1 MFPHWLHILAV
12 ASLVIGFACASVIVI
27 DELGRPQKM
36 WIMNL
41 VWPLTALFGS
51 VLWLT
56 GYFLWGRG
64 MTRIAEWLAFG
75 VPAVAVAL
83 GWKSLFA
90 EKTFA
95 VWVLDYLFAFALGI
109 VFQYYTIK
117 PMRHLSVKDGIIQAL
132 KADFLSITA
141 WQIGMYG
148 FMAFAQ
154 FAWFAR
160 VYGTKAEVNAPEFWF
175 VMQLA
180 MLCGFVTAYP
190 VNWILI
196 KVGVKEQ
203 M

>member
-1 MFPHWLHILAV
+1 MDILCDDP
-12 ASLVIGFACASVIVI
+12 S
-27 DELGRPQKM
+27 
-36 WIMNL
+36 
-41 VWPLTALFGS
+41 
-51 VLWLT
+51 
-56 GYFLWGRG
+56 
-64 MTRIAEWLAFG
+64 
-75 VPAVAVAL
+75 
-83 GWKSLFA
+83 
-90 EKTFA
+90 
-95 VWVLDYLFAFALGI
+95 
-109 VFQYYTIK
+109 
-117 PMRHLSVKDGIIQAL
+117 QAL

-160 VYGTKAEVNAPEFWF
+160 VYGTKAEVNTPEFWF